1 MPTPRSRPVVVY
13 DGQCGFCRRWIER
26 LRRWDRAGRLEYL
39 PLQDAAAPVVT
50 GLRRD
55 ALERAT
61 HVVLPSGDVKAGA
74 AAVRALCRFLPGG
87 FLPYRILGLPGV
99 LPLAERA
106 YRWIAWR
113 WGPVGAR
120 AGHR

>member
-26 LRRWDRAGRLEYL
+26 LRRWDRSGRLEFL
-39 PLQDAAAPVVT
+39 PLQDATAPVVT

-55 ALERAT
+55 VLERAV
-61 HVVLPSGDVKAGA
+61 HVVLPWGDVKAGA
-74 AAVRALCRFLPGG
+74 AAVRALCPFLPGG
-87 FLPYRILGLPGV
+87 FLPHRILGLPGV

-106 YRWIAWR
+106 YRWIAGR
-113 WGPVGAR
+113 WGPVGAG
-120 AGHR
+120 AGQR